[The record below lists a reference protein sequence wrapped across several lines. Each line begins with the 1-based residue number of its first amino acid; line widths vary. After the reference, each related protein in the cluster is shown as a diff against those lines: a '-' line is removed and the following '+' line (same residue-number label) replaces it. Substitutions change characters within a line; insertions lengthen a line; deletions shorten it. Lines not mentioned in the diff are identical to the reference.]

1 MGGCILKFR
10 IPPLSTIDKKKFVQ
24 LKYPQYI
31 CIIME
36 NNITITLTKEEYDT
50 LKTIL
55 FYWVDQVEYDVEQ
68 TMKDNDPNGELEE
81 LTDNLL
87 VSMSI
92 NKKLQLS
99 E

>member
-1 MGGCILKFR
+1 
-10 IPPLSTIDKKKFVQ
+10 
-24 LKYPQYI
+24 
-31 CIIME
+31 ME

-92 NKKLQLS
+92 NKKLQPT

>member
-1 MGGCILKFR
+1 
-10 IPPLSTIDKKKFVQ
+10 
-24 LKYPQYI
+24 
-31 CIIME
+31 ME

-50 LKTIL
+50 LKKIL

-92 NKKLQLS
+92 NKKLQPA

>member
-1 MGGCILKFR
+1 
-10 IPPLSTIDKKKFVQ
+10 
-24 LKYPQYI
+24 
-31 CIIME
+31 ME

-68 TMKDNDPNGELEE
+68 AMKDNDPNSELEE

-92 NKKLQLS
+92 NKKLQPS

>member
-1 MGGCILKFR
+1 
-10 IPPLSTIDKKKFVQ
+10 
-24 LKYPQYI
+24 
-31 CIIME
+31 ME
-36 NNITITLTKEEYDT
+36 NNITISLTKEEYDT

-68 TMKDNDPNGELEE
+68 AMKDNDPNGELEE

-87 VSMSI
+87 VSMNI
-92 NKKLQLS
+92 NKKLQPT

>member
-1 MGGCILKFR
+1 
-10 IPPLSTIDKKKFVQ
+10 
-24 LKYPQYI
+24 
-31 CIIME
+31 ME
-36 NNITITLTKEEYDT
+36 DNITITLTKEEYDT

-68 TMKDNDPNGELEE
+68 AMKDNDPNGELEE

-92 NKKLQLS
+92 NKKLQPT

>member
-1 MGGCILKFR
+1 
-10 IPPLSTIDKKKFVQ
+10 
-24 LKYPQYI
+24 
-31 CIIME
+31 ME

-50 LKTIL
+50 LRTIL

-68 TMKDNDPNGELEE
+68 TMKNNDPNGELEE

-92 NKKLQLS
+92 NKKLQPT

>member
-1 MGGCILKFR
+1 
-10 IPPLSTIDKKKFVQ
+10 
-24 LKYPQYI
+24 
-31 CIIME
+31 ME
-36 NNITITLTKEEYDT
+36 DTITITLTTEEHEA

-92 NKKLQLS
+92 NKKLQPTH
-99 E
+99 

>member
-1 MGGCILKFR
+1 
-10 IPPLSTIDKKKFVQ
+10 
-24 LKYPQYI
+24 
-31 CIIME
+31 ME

-68 TMKDNDPNGELEE
+68 AMKDNDPNGELEE
-81 LTDNLL
+81 LTDHLL

-92 NKKLQLS
+92 NKKLQPS

>member
-1 MGGCILKFR
+1 
-10 IPPLSTIDKKKFVQ
+10 
-24 LKYPQYI
+24 
-31 CIIME
+31 ME

-55 FYWVDQVEYDVEQ
+55 FYWVDQVEFDVEQ
-68 TMKDNDPNGELEE
+68 AIKDNDPNGELEE

-92 NKKLQLS
+92 NKKLQPS

>member
-1 MGGCILKFR
+1 
-10 IPPLSTIDKKKFVQ
+10 
-24 LKYPQYI
+24 
-31 CIIME
+31 ME

-68 TMKDNDPNGELEE
+68 AMKDNDPNSELEE

-92 NKKLQLS
+92 NKKLTPS

>member
-1 MGGCILKFR
+1 
-10 IPPLSTIDKKKFVQ
+10 
-24 LKYPQYI
+24 
-31 CIIME
+31 ME

-55 FYWVDQVEYDVEQ
+55 FYWVDQVEYDVDQ
-68 TMKDNDPNGELEE
+68 AMTDIDPNGELEE

-92 NKKLQLS
+92 NKKLQPT

>member
-1 MGGCILKFR
+1 
-10 IPPLSTIDKKKFVQ
+10 
-24 LKYPQYI
+24 
-31 CIIME
+31 ME

-68 TMKDNDPNGELEE
+68 AMKDNDPNSELEE

-87 VSMSI
+87 ISMSI
-92 NKKLQLS
+92 NKKLTPS

>member
-1 MGGCILKFR
+1 
-10 IPPLSTIDKKKFVQ
+10 
-24 LKYPQYI
+24 
-31 CIIME
+31 ME

-68 TMKDNDPNGELEE
+68 AMKDNDPNSELEE
-81 LTDNLL
+81 LTDQLL

-92 NKKLQLS
+92 NKKLQPT

>member
-1 MGGCILKFR
+1 
-10 IPPLSTIDKKKFVQ
+10 
-24 LKYPQYI
+24 
-31 CIIME
+31 ME

-50 LKTIL
+50 LQTIL

-68 TMKDNDPNGELEE
+68 AMKDNDPNGELEE

-87 VSMSI
+87 VSMNI
-92 NKKLQLS
+92 NKKLQPT

>member
-1 MGGCILKFR
+1 
-10 IPPLSTIDKKKFVQ
+10 
-24 LKYPQYI
+24 
-31 CIIME
+31 ME
-36 NNITITLTKEEYDT
+36 KNITITLTKEEYDT

-68 TMKDNDPNGELEE
+68 AMKDNDPNGELEE

-92 NKKLQLS
+92 NKKLQPS

>member
-1 MGGCILKFR
+1 
-10 IPPLSTIDKKKFVQ
+10 
-24 LKYPQYI
+24 
-31 CIIME
+31 ME

-50 LKTIL
+50 LQTIL

-68 TMKDNDPNGELEE
+68 AMKDNDPNGELEE

-92 NKKLQLS
+92 NKKLQPS

>member
-1 MGGCILKFR
+1 
-10 IPPLSTIDKKKFVQ
+10 
-24 LKYPQYI
+24 
-31 CIIME
+31 ME

-92 NKKLQLS
+92 NKKLQPTH
-99 E
+99 

>member
-1 MGGCILKFR
+1 
-10 IPPLSTIDKKKFVQ
+10 
-24 LKYPQYI
+24 
-31 CIIME
+31 ME
-36 NNITITLTKEEYDT
+36 DNVTITLTKEEYDT

-68 TMKDNDPNGELEE
+68 AMKDNDPNGELEE

-92 NKKLQLS
+92 NKKLQPS

>member
-1 MGGCILKFR
+1 
-10 IPPLSTIDKKKFVQ
+10 
-24 LKYPQYI
+24 
-31 CIIME
+31 ME

-68 TMKDNDPNGELEE
+68 AMKDNDPNGELEE

-92 NKKLQLS
+92 NK
-99 E
+99 

>member
-1 MGGCILKFR
+1 
-10 IPPLSTIDKKKFVQ
+10 
-24 LKYPQYI
+24 
-31 CIIME
+31 ME

-50 LKTIL
+50 LKKIL

>member
-1 MGGCILKFR
+1 
-10 IPPLSTIDKKKFVQ
+10 
-24 LKYPQYI
+24 
-31 CIIME
+31 ME

-68 TMKDNDPNGELEE
+68 AMKDNDPNGELEE

-87 VSMSI
+87 VSMNI
-92 NKKLQLS
+92 NKKLTPS

>member
-1 MGGCILKFR
+1 
-10 IPPLSTIDKKKFVQ
+10 
-24 LKYPQYI
+24 
-31 CIIME
+31 ME

-55 FYWVDQVEYDVEQ
+55 FYWVDQVEFDVEQ

-92 NKKLQLS
+92 NKKLQPTH
-99 E
+99 

>member
-1 MGGCILKFR
+1 
-10 IPPLSTIDKKKFVQ
+10 
-24 LKYPQYI
+24 
-31 CIIME
+31 ME

-68 TMKDNDPNGELEE
+68 AMKDNDPNGELEE

-87 VSMSI
+87 VSMNI
-92 NKKLQLS
+92 NKKLQPT

>member
-1 MGGCILKFR
+1 
-10 IPPLSTIDKKKFVQ
+10 
-24 LKYPQYI
+24 
-31 CIIME
+31 ME

-68 TMKDNDPNGELEE
+68 AMKDNDPNGELEE

-92 NKKLQLS
+92 NKKLQPS

>member
-1 MGGCILKFR
+1 
-10 IPPLSTIDKKKFVQ
+10 
-24 LKYPQYI
+24 
-31 CIIME
+31 ME

-68 TMKDNDPNGELEE
+68 AMKDNDPNGELEE

-92 NKKLQLS
+92 NKKLQPT

>member
-1 MGGCILKFR
+1 
-10 IPPLSTIDKKKFVQ
+10 
-24 LKYPQYI
+24 
-31 CIIME
+31 ME

-50 LKTIL
+50 LQTIL

-68 TMKDNDPNGELEE
+68 AMKDNDPNGELEE

-92 NKKLQLS
+92 NKKLQPT

>member
-1 MGGCILKFR
+1 
-10 IPPLSTIDKKKFVQ
+10 
-24 LKYPQYI
+24 
-31 CIIME
+31 ME

-68 TMKDNDPNGELEE
+68 AMKDNDPNSELEE
-81 LTDNLL
+81 LTDQLL

-92 NKKLQLS
+92 NKKLQPN

>member
-1 MGGCILKFR
+1 
-10 IPPLSTIDKKKFVQ
+10 
-24 LKYPQYI
+24 
-31 CIIME
+31 ME

-68 TMKDNDPNGELEE
+68 AMKDNDPNGDLEE

-87 VSMSI
+87 VSMNI
-92 NKKLQLS
+92 NKKLQPT

>member
-1 MGGCILKFR
+1 
-10 IPPLSTIDKKKFVQ
+10 
-24 LKYPQYI
+24 
-31 CIIME
+31 ME

-68 TMKDNDPNGELEE
+68 AMKDNDPNGELEE

-92 NKKLQLS
+92 NKKLTPS